1 MTGPPVVPPALGV
14 TQGPAFTQ
22 GSTTSLSTI
31 ETPAQPSSYLS
42 LIPPVPQP
50 PVAPYSPEGGH
61 FYTPAPP
68 VFPGLDVRPRLGSN
82 STAGQGMAHAHRS
95 TTLPHPGTHLSAR
108 ELYSSA
114 TPAFRRPDH
123 HIPRSPPAFSSIRR
137 HNPLSPTSNPAGY
150 GSLKMDTGY
159 PGSNKAQQSIPP
171 LLSMTSLGRLS
182 YGDTSATP
190 IKVDISGVIDKGFFV
205 AENEWT
211 CYRRN
216 YFSCVC
222 SFSLT
227 PMMHNTPIH
236 FLPTGSTQAYNV
248 YGFAMCISAVVSDN
262 DSHTI
267 DLVQHTPKRDKGPIA
282 KPEKV
287 RLSPK
292 PQASHHPLSNLYA
305 GPDGSLGSSRYEQGF
320 GQPQQGSAPTE
331 HTFERIQFKQA
342 TANNGKRRA
351 AQQYYH
357 LIVELWAD
365 VGQQGGS
372 DPWVKVAYRKSAKM
386 ISERRG
392 STSSGPGGSGG
403 GSIGGGGY
411 SSGVL
416 GPSEYSSSSMLG
428 GGGGY
433 GQHYDPRH
441 SGYGGGGTRHHHEL
455 AMEPMISA
463 EEVKAITDTKGYQ
476 YYPATIYEGEQD
488 TRHHH
493 HQQQQQQQVE
503 LFSHHGRHDVPES
516 GTTNSMSTAF
526 DPTKVKSEMENNGLP
541 SLFYHGGPYY
551 SQRCGRFEG
560 KATSSGQ
567 YPTLLQPPSTT
578 MSMT

>member
-1 MTGPPVVPPALGV
+1 
-14 TQGPAFTQ
+14 
-22 GSTTSLSTI
+22 
-31 ETPAQPSSYLS
+31 
-42 LIPPVPQP
+42 
-50 PVAPYSPEGGH
+50 
-61 FYTPAPP
+61 
-68 VFPGLDVRPRLGSN
+68 
-82 STAGQGMAHAHRS
+82 
-95 TTLPHPGTHLSAR
+95 
-108 ELYSSA
+108 
-114 TPAFRRPDH
+114 
-123 HIPRSPPAFSSIRR
+123 
-137 HNPLSPTSNPAGY
+137 
-150 GSLKMDTGY
+150 
-159 PGSNKAQQSIPP
+159 
-171 LLSMTSLGRLS
+171 MTSLGRLS
-182 YGDTSATP
+182 YGDASNTP
-190 IKVDISGVIDKGFFV
+190 IKVDISGIIDKGFFI
-205 AENEWT
+205 AESEWT

-236 FLPTGSTQAYNV
+236 FHPTGSTQAYNV

-292 PQASHHPLSNLYA
+292 PPQASHHPLSNLYA
-305 GPDGSLGSSRYEQGF
+305 GPDGTLGSSRYEQQGF
-320 GQPQQGSAPTE
+320 GQPTQQGSAPTE

-372 DPWVKVAYRKSAKM
+372 EQWVKVAYRKSAKM
-386 ISERRG
+386 IVRGRSPGHYQSERRG

-416 GPSEYSSSSMLG
+416 GPSDYSGSSSMLG

-433 GQHYDPRH
+433 GQHYDVRH
-441 SGYGGGGTRHHHEL
+441 SSYGGGGAGGTRHHHEL

-476 YYPATIYEGEQD
+476 YYPATIYEGEQQD
-488 TRHHH
+488 TRQQHHH
-493 HQQQQQQQVE
+493 HHHHHSQPQQHQQQVE
-503 LFSHHGRHDVPES
+503 LFSHSGRHDSES
-516 GTTNSMSTAF
+516 GSSNSMSTTF
-526 DPTKVKSEMENNGLP
+526 DPTKGVKSEMENNNGLP
-541 SLFYHGGPYY
+541 SLFYHSGPYY
-551 SQRCGRFEG
+551 GQRCGRFEG
-560 KATSSGQ
+560 KTSSTGQ